1 MHTPLVVAAI
11 WAEVSWVSKFDSGRF
26 SGTRGPRDDGFR
38 KVNGFSTKVHP
49 GRQGKHI
56 SGHKNCVLGKSVLH
70 PSLSEIQLLVERCAG
85 AGEWKCGNK
94 EVVDFHRVIGTWVSV
109 NDGNRFETTRGII
122 HYSKDGCQVVPTRPG
137 KERDR

>member
-26 SGTRGPRDDGFR
+26 SGTRGSRDDGFR

-56 SGHKNCVLGKSVLH
+56 PGHKNYVPGKSVLH
-70 PSLSEIQLLVERCAG
+70 LSIQLLVERCAG
-85 AGEWKCGNK
+85 AGEWKGGNK
-94 EVVDFHRVIGTWVSV
+94 EVVDFHQVIGTWVSV
-109 NDGNRFETTRGII
+109 NDGNRSETTRGII
-122 HYSKDGCQVVPTRPG
+122 HYRKDGCYVVPTRPG